1 MLYKKN
7 KEDVLPDELFR
18 NPTCEYR
25 GTPFWAW
32 NCKLEKGM
40 LERQIRYFKE
50 MGFGGFHM
58 HSRTGM
64 GTPYLSDEFMDMVK
78 FCVEQAKKN
87 DMLAW
92 LYDEDRFPS
101 GSAGGIL
108 TKNPKYRSRHLLFT
122 KRFMETLPQEEAV
135 RNGAPYLIG
144 NYDIVLGADGT
155 LSHYQKAEDGLWHAY
170 CLTQAPS
177 PWYNN
182 QTYVDTLSKEAM
194 DAFIRITHERYREV
208 VGEDFDGTVPAIFTD
223 EPQFERKETLKF
235 ALENGE
241 VTLPWTADVPETYA
255 AAYDGAD
262 ITQTIPELIWELPDG
277 KISQARYRFH
287 DHIAERFACA
297 FADNIGTWCR
307 NNKLYLTG
315 HVMEEHCLIA
325 QTHSTGDTMRS
336 YRSFGIPGIDM
347 LCDAYEFST
356 LKQVQSAVN
365 QYGSEAELSEIY
377 GVTNWDFDFRGHKF
391 QGDWQAALGV
401 SVRVPHLAFLSMEGE
416 AKRDYPASIGYQS
429 PWYKEYKY
437 VEDHFARINTAM
449 VRGEPIV
456 QVAVV
461 HPVES
466 YWLHWGPAR
475 ETAAIRD
482 QIEAN
487 FQNITNWLLFTN
499 IDFDY
504 LCESL
509 LPQQYDAEATAAD
522 ARLHIGKMAYRTVV
536 VPACETLRS
545 STVHALAEFREHGG
559 RLIFLGGCPTHIDAM
574 PDTRGEI
581 RALYEMSCAM
591 PFEKEAI
598 VCALYDDR
606 DLEISGADNLF
617 YRLRKDGEDKW
628 LFLAHGLKPADKDQP
643 NQQSITINL
652 RGLYAPLLYN
662 TQDGS
667 TCKIPYEIN
676 ETAGITKIA
685 AILYDYDSLL
695 LRLRP
700 YFTDTDAEP
709 QKGIYDKWASER
721 RVKSSFTF
729 PKSVKCSFSEPNVLL
744 LDTCCYAFDDGAFQA
759 EEEILR
765 IDNKFRE
772 ILGWPCRQGYYAQP
786 WTVPEET
793 PEHVLKLQFT
803 FESAAEIRGAL
814 LAAEHA
820 ETLRASLNGIP
831 VKPEIMGYFTDESIK
846 TLRLPE
852 IRIGMN
858 VLEAEIPFGKRI
870 GAEWFYILGK
880 FDVTLNGTK
889 KTLQPCASRK
899 EFKSLTQQG
908 MPFYGAN
915 ATYEAEFSLEQESD
929 IFVHVPKYRGSLI
942 KVFIDGEP
950 RGIIAYSPY
959 RLKVSSLQ
967 TGKHTVSLEL
977 YGNRYNS
984 FGSLHNADTGTRW
997 IDAMVWRTEGER
1009 WTYDY
1014 MVRDF
1019 GILAPPEIEIL
1030 E

>member
-7 KEDVLPDELFR
+7 KESVLPDELFR

-40 LERQIRYFKE
+40 LERQIQYFKE

-108 TKNPKYRSRHLLFT
+108 TKTPRYRSRHMLFT
-122 KRFMETLPQEEAV
+122 KRSIETQPRDQAV
-135 RNGAPYLIG
+135 ETGAPYLIAS
-144 NYDIVLGADGT
+144 YDVRLNRDGT
-155 LSHYQKAEDGLWHAY
+155 LFAYQKKENGTWHAY
-170 CLTQAPS
+170 CLTQEPS

-182 QTYVDTLSKEAM
+182 QTYVDTLNKEAI
-194 DAFIRITHERYREV
+194 DAFIQITHERYKEV
-208 VGEDFDGTVPAIFTD
+208 VGAEFDGVIPAIFTD
-223 EPQFERKETLKF
+223 EPQFERKNILKS
-235 ALENGE
+235 ALQDGE
-241 VTLPWTADVPETYA
+241 VTLPWTPDVPDTYA
-255 AAYDGAD
+255 AAYGGAD
-262 ITQTIPELIWELPDG
+262 VTETIPELIWDLPEG

-287 DHIAERFACA
+287 DHIAERFASA
-297 FADNIGTWCR
+297 FADTIGSWCR
-307 NNKLYLTG
+307 KNHIYLTG

-336 YRSFGIPGIDM
+336 YRSFGIPGIDL

-365 QYGSEAELSEIY
+365 QFGSEAQLSEIY

-416 AKRDYPASIGYQS
+416 GKRDYPASIGYQS
-429 PWYKEYKY
+429 PWYREYKY
-437 VEDHFARINTAM
+437 VEDHFARLNTAL

-456 QVAVV
+456 NIAVI

-466 YWLHWGPAR
+466 YWLHWGPEE
-475 ETAAIRD
+475 ETAEIRNRM
-482 QIEAN
+482 ETN
-487 FQNITNWLLFTN
+487 FQNITSWLLFAN
-499 IDFDY
+499 LDFDY
-504 LCESL
+504 ICESL
-509 LPQQYDAEATAAD
+509 LPQQYDASAIDAD
-522 ARLHIGKMAYRTVV
+522 SRLHVGKMAYRTVI

-545 STVHALAEFREHGG
+545 STVRILAAFRKNGG
-559 RLIFLGGCPTHIDAM
+559 RLIFLGSCPTHIDAL
-574 PDTRGEI
+574 PDAEGEI
-581 RALYEMSCAM
+581 RALYEQSCAM
-591 PFEKEAI
+591 PFEKEAVI
-598 VCALYDDR
+598 CALYDDR
-606 DLEISGADNLF
+606 EIEISGADNLF
-617 YRLRKDGEDKW
+617 YRMRRDGADRW
-628 LFLAHGLKPADKDQP
+628 LFLAHGLKPADKDCP
-643 NQQSITINL
+643 NKQTAAIHI
-652 RGLYAPLLYN
+652 RGLYMPLLYD
-662 TQDGS
+662 TIDGS
-667 TCKIPYEIN
+667 IHEIPYETD
-676 ETAGITKIA
+676 ESAGTTTVR
-685 AILYDYDSLL
+685 AIFYDYDSLL

-700 YFTDTDAEP
+700 YSAAASP
-709 QKGIYDKWASER
+709 QKGIYDRWQSER
-721 RVKSSFTF
+721 PVKSSFLL
-729 PKSVKCSFSEPNVLL
+729 PERVDCSFSEPNVLL
-744 LDTCCYAFDDGAFQA
+744 LDTCRYAFDGGVYQP

-765 IDNKFRE
+765 IDNRFRAV
-772 ILGWPCRQGYYAQP
+772 LGWPERQGYYAQP
-786 WTVPEET
+786 WTVAEEKA
-793 PEHVLKLQFT
+793 EHTLKLEFT
-803 FESAAEIRGAL
+803 FESAAEIKGAL

-820 ETLRASLNGIP
+820 QTLRASLNGIP
-831 VKPEIMGYFTDESIK
+831 VKPEITGYFTDEAIK
-846 TLRLPE
+846 TLRLPD
-852 IRIGMN
+852 IRIGIN
-858 VLEAEIPFGKRI
+858 ILEAELPFGKRI

-880 FDVTLNGTK
+880 FDVELCGRK
-889 KTLQPCASRK
+889 KILQPCAVRK
-899 EFKSLTQQG
+899 KFESLMRQG

-915 ATYEAEFSLEQESD
+915 AAYEAEFTLEEASD
-929 IFVHVPKYRGSLI
+929 VSVCVPKYRGSLV
-942 KVFIDGEP
+942 KVSIDGIE

-959 RLKVSSLQ
+959 RLQIESLSKG
-967 TGKHTVSLEL
+967 THAIRLEL
-977 YGNRYNS
+977 FGNRYNS
-984 FGSLHNADTGTRW
+984 FGSLHNADTETRW

-1014 MVRDF
+1014 KLRDF

>member
-7 KEDVLPDELFR
+7 GEAVLSEELFR
-18 NPTCEYR
+18 NPTSEYR

-32 NCKLEKGM
+32 NCKLEKGL
-40 LERQIRYFKE
+40 LERQIGYFKE

-64 GTPYLSDEFMDMVK
+64 GTPYLSDEFMEMVR

-108 TKNPKYRSRHLLFT
+108 TKDPKYRSRHMLFT
-122 KRFMETLPQEEAV
+122 KRTLETLPPEEAV
-135 RNGAPYLIG
+135 RTGAPYLIAS
-144 NYDIVLGADGT
+144 YEIRLAEDGT
-155 LSHYQKAEDGLWHAY
+155 LSYYEKREDGAWHAY
-170 CLTQAPS
+170 CLTQEPS

-182 QTYVDTLSKEAM
+182 QTYVDTLNKDAM
-194 DAFIRITHERYREV
+194 DAFIRITHERYKEV
-208 VGEDFDGTVPAIFTD
+208 VGEDFDGAVPAIFTD
-223 EPQFERKETLKF
+223 EPQFERKETLQS
-235 ALENGE
+235 ALEDGE
-241 VTLPWTADVPETYA
+241 VKLPWTFDVPETYA
-255 AAYDGAD
+255 AAYGGAD
-262 ITQTIPELIWELPDG
+262 ITETIPELIWDLPEG
-277 KISQARYRFH
+277 RISQARYRFH

-297 FADNIGTWCR
+297 FADNIGAWCR
-307 NNKLYLTG
+307 QNKIYLTG
-315 HVMEEHCLIA
+315 HVMEEHNLLA

-336 YRSFGIPGIDM
+336 YRSFGIPGVDM
-347 LCDAYEFST
+347 LCDGLEFST

-365 QYGSEAELSEIY
+365 QYGSEAELSELY

-437 VEDHFARINTAM
+437 VEDHFARLNTAL
-449 VRGEPIV
+449 VRGRPLV
-456 QVAVV
+456 RVAVI

-475 ETAAIRD
+475 ETAAVRD
-482 QIEAN
+482 QIETN
-487 FQNITNWLLFTN
+487 FQNITRWLLFAN

-504 LCESL
+504 ICESL
-509 LPQQYDAEATAAD
+509 LPQQYDAAAGGD
-522 ARLHIGKMAYRTVV
+522 ARLHVGKMAYRTVI

-545 STVHALAEFREHGG
+545 STVRALEEFRACGG
-559 RLIFLGGCPTHIDAM
+559 RLIFLGACPSHIDAL
-574 PDTRGEI
+574 PDTEGRI
-581 RALYEMSCAM
+581 RTLYDISCAM

-598 VCALYDDR
+598 ICALYDDR
-606 DLEISGADNLF
+606 DIEVEGAENML
-617 YRLRKDGEDKW
+617 YRMRCDGKDKW
-628 LFLAHGLKPADKDQP
+628 LFLTHGLKPADKDQP
-643 NQQSITINL
+643 CRQDITVAV
-652 RGLYAPLLYN
+652 RGLYAPLLYD

-667 TCKIPYEIN
+667 ILELPYEID
-676 ETAGITKIA
+676 ETAKITKIRA
-685 AILYDYDSLL
+685 VLYDYDSLL

-700 YFTDTDAEP
+700 FGEGSGP
-709 QKGIYDKWASER
+709 RKGVYDKWQSSR
-721 RVKSSFTF
+721 GVKRSLPLPQHVT
-729 PKSVKCSFSEPNVLL
+729 CSFSEPNVLL
-744 LDTCCYAFDDGAFQA
+744 LDVCAYAFDGGAWQP

-772 ILGWPCRQGYYAQP
+772 MLGWPCRQGYYAQP
-786 WTVPEET
+786 WTVPEER
-793 PEHVLKLQFT
+793 PEHTLKLRFS
-803 FESAAEIRGAL
+803 FESTAEIKDAL

-820 ETLRASLNGIP
+820 GTLRASLNGIP
-831 VKPEIMGYFTDESIK
+831 IKPEIQGYFTDEAIQ

-852 IRIGMN
+852 IRIGTN
-858 VLEAEIPFGKRI
+858 VLEAELPFGKRI

-880 FDVTLNGTK
+880 FDVSLSGTK
-889 KTLQPCASRK
+889 KTLTPCASRRSF
-899 EFKSLTQQG
+899 ESLTRQG

-915 ATYEAEFSLEQESD
+915 ATYEAEFILEEPSD
-929 IFVHVPKYRGSLI
+929 ISVSLSKYRGALV
-942 KVFIDGEP
+942 KVSIDGIV

-959 RLKVSSLQ
+959 RLNIDALPA
-967 TGKHTVSLEL
+967 GKHTVSLEL
-977 YGNRYNS
+977 FGNRYNS
-984 FGSLHNADTGTRW
+984 FGSLHNADANTWW
-997 IDAMVWRTEGER
+997 IDAMVWRTEGDR

-1014 MVRDF
+1014 LVRDF
-1019 GILAPPEIEIL
+1019 GILAPPELKIL

>member
-1 MLYKKN
+1 MLYKK
-7 KEDVLPDELFR
+7 KKQAVLSDELFR

-64 GTPYLSDEFMDMVK
+64 GTPYLSDAFMEMVK
-78 FCVEQAKKN
+78 FCVEKAKEN

-108 TKNPKYRSRHLLFT
+108 TKDPKYRSRHLLFT
-122 KRFMETLPQEEAV
+122 KRTIETRPKEEAV
-135 RNGAPYLIG
+135 RTGAAYLIAD
-144 NYDIVLGADGT
+144 YDVRLGEDGT
-155 LSHYQKAEDGLWHAY
+155 LMRYRKQQGGAWHAY
-170 CLTQAPS
+170 CLTQTPS

-182 QTYVDTLSKEAM
+182 QTYVDTLNKDAM
-194 DAFIRITHERYREV
+194 DAFIRITHERYKEA
-208 VGEDFDGTVPAIFTD
+208 VGAEFDGAVPAIFTD

-235 ALENGE
+235 ALEDGE

-262 ITQTIPELIWELPDG
+262 ITETIPELIWELPEG

-297 FADNIGTWCR
+297 FADNIGEWCR
-307 NNKLYLTG
+307 NNQIYLTG

-365 QYGSEAELSEIY
+365 QFGSEAQLSEIY

-429 PWYKEYKY
+429 PWYREYKY

-449 VRGEPIV
+449 VRGEPLV
-456 QVAVV
+456 NVAVV

-475 ETAAIRD
+475 ETAEIRNRM
-482 QIEAN
+482 ETN
-487 FQNITNWLLFTN
+487 FQNITSWLLFAN

-509 LPQQYDAEATAAD
+509 LPQQYDEAATAAD
-522 ARLHIGKMAYRTVV
+522 AKLHIGKMAYRTVI

-545 STVHALAEFREHGG
+545 TTVRALAAFREHGG
-559 RLIFLGGCPTHIDAM
+559 RLIFLGACPRYIDAV
-574 PDTRGEI
+574 PDTEGEL
-581 RALYEMSCAM
+581 RALYERSCAM
-591 PFEKEAI
+591 PFEKDAL

-617 YRLRKDGEDKW
+617 YRLRKDGDDRW
-628 LFLAHGLKPADKDQP
+628 LFLAHGLKPADKDRP
-643 NQQSITINL
+643 NRQNIRIDL
-652 RGLYAPLLYN
+652 WGLYTPVLYD

-667 TCKIPYEIN
+667 IREIPYEAD
-676 ETAGITKIA
+676 ETAGITKINA
-685 AILYDYDSLL
+685 VLYDYDSLL

-700 YFTDTDAEP
+700 YSAAAKP
-709 QKGIYDKWASER
+709 CCGVYDKWQASR
-721 RVKSSFTF
+721 RVKSSF
-729 PKSVKCSFSEPNVLL
+729 PLSQSVPCSFSEPNVLL
-744 LDTCCYAFDDGAFQA
+744 LDLCRYAFDDGAYQP

-765 IDNKFRE
+765 IDNRFRE
-772 ILGWPCRQGYYAQP
+772 LLGWPCRQGYYAQP
-786 WTVPEET
+786 WTVAEEK
-793 PEHVLKLQFT
+793 PEHILKLEFT
-803 FESAAEIRGAL
+803 FESAAEIKGAL

-820 ETLRASLNGIP
+820 ETLRISLNGNP
-831 VKPEIMGYFTDESIK
+831 VRPEITGYFTDESIK
-846 TLRLPE
+846 TIRLPE
-852 IRIGMN
+852 IRIGTN
-858 VLEAEIPFGKRI
+858 VLEAELPFAKRI
-870 GAEWFYILGK
+870 GAEWFYLLGN
-880 FDVTLNGTK
+880 FDVSLRGTK
-889 KTLQPCASRK
+889 KLLLPRASRK
-899 EFKSLTQQG
+899 EFKSLTLQG

-915 ATYEAEFSLEQESD
+915 ATYEAEFTLEEPAD
-929 IFVHVPKYRGSLI
+929 ISVSVPKYRGSLI
-942 KVFIDGEP
+942 KVSVDAAI
-950 RGIIAYSPY
+950 RGILAYSPY
-959 RLKVSSLQ
+959 RLQIPGLSA
-967 TGKHTVSLEL
+967 GRHTISLEL
-977 YGNRYNS
+977 FGNRYNS
-984 FGSLHNADTGTRW
+984 FGSLHNADQETRW
-997 IDAMVWRTEGER
+997 IDAMVWRTEGSR

-1014 MVRDF
+1014 RVRDF
-1019 GILAPPEIEIL
+1019 GILSPPEIEIL